1 MVHAFSYKHKN
12 KDLFFL
18 WDVES
23 GSLHYIDEAAFLLYK
38 KLYDVPMDVEEIDK
52 CDRISD
58 FSKNE
63 IVKEF
68 EELIRNN
75 LLFTKPYITSF
86 NKSLSHIK
94 ALCLH
99 ICHDCNL
106 SCKYCFAKD
115 GTYNTEKDYM
125 SFSVGK
131 AAIDFLIGNSGNIKN
146 LEVDFFGGEPLLN
159 FDVVKQIVEYAKGRA
174 EQVSKKIDF
183 TLTTNC
189 INLSEDIREF
199 LNREMVNVVLSIDGR
214 KETHDKVR
222 CTRSGVS
229 VYDHILN
236 NALSFVNIRGE
247 KKYYVR
253 GTYTSEN
260 LFFSK
265 DVLFLNDA
273 GFSQIS
279 FEPVVLPEEND
290 LCIKT
295 EDISCIKNEYH
306 NLAEEYLERRK
317 TKKWFNF
324 FHYMIDLE
332 KGPCINKRLTGCGAG
347 VEYLAVSPTGEIY
360 PCHQFVGKPEY
371 YLGNVFIGELDLD
384 IRTIFSK
391 NTIFSKPHCS
401 NCFAKYYC
409 GGGCVANSVNF
420 SGNIDGHYEIGC
432 ELSRIRLENS
442 LAIWAI
448 EKYDL

>member
-159 FDVVKQIVEYAKGRA
+159 FD
-174 EQVSKKIDF
+174 
-183 TLTTNC
+183 L
-189 INLSEDIREF
+189 
-199 LNREMVNVVLSIDGR
+199 
-214 KETHDKVR
+214 
-222 CTRSGVS
+222 
-229 VYDHILN
+229 
-236 NALSFVNIRGE
+236 
-247 KKYYVR
+247 
-253 GTYTSEN
+253 
-260 LFFSK
+260 
-265 DVLFLNDA
+265 
-273 GFSQIS
+273 
-279 FEPVVLPEEND
+279 
-290 LCIKT
+290 
-295 EDISCIKNEYH
+295 
-306 NLAEEYLERRK
+306 
-317 TKKWFNF
+317 
-324 FHYMIDLE
+324 
-332 KGPCINKRLTGCGAG
+332 
-347 VEYLAVSPTGEIY
+347 
-360 PCHQFVGKPEY
+360 
-371 YLGNVFIGELDLD
+371 
-384 IRTIFSK
+384 
-391 NTIFSKPHCS
+391 
-401 NCFAKYYC
+401 
-409 GGGCVANSVNF
+409 
-420 SGNIDGHYEIGC
+420 
-432 ELSRIRLENS
+432 
-442 LAIWAI
+442 
-448 EKYDL
+448 